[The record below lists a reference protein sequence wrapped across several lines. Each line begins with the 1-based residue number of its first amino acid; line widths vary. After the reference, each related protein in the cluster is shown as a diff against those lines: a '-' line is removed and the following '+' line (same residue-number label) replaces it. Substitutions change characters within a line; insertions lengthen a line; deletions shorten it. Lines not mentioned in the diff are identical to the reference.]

1 MTDFTMHTD
10 ADGVAIITWDV
21 ADKSMNVMSIDGLA
35 ELDAHIDAALAD
47 ETVKG
52 IVITSGKEGSF
63 AGGMDLNLLAK
74 MKQDAGDDPAKGLFE
89 GTMRM
94 HGLLRKIE
102 RAGMDP
108 KTNKGG
114 KPIAAALPGTA
125 AGIGLELPL
134 ATHRIFCADNP
145 KARIGLPEILVGIF
159 PGAGGTTRLSFK
171 LGAMAASTFLLEG
184 KMVAPAAAAKAGLID
199 EVVAD
204 PVAAAKEWV
213 LNAKDA
219 DLVKPWDAKGYK
231 MPGGAPYHP
240 AGFMTFV
247 GANAMINAK
256 TKGAFP
262 AAKALLSAVYECALV
277 PLDTALKIEARW
289 FTSILLNP
297 SSSAMIRSLFI
308 NKEALEKGAV
318 RPKGIP
324 DQRVRKLGV
333 LGAGMMGAGI
343 ALVSAQAGIEVI
355 LIDRDQAAADK
366 GKAYSEAYMDK
377 GIARR
382 KATPEKKEALLSLIT
397 ATPDL
402 DALKDCDLII
412 EAVFEDPAVKAEMT
426 KKVEAVIPQDCI
438 YASNTSTLPITD
450 LAKASSRPDQF
461 IGIHFFSPVERM
473 LLVEIIKGKQ
483 TGDRAVAKALDYV
496 RQIRKT
502 PIVVNDARFFYANR
516 CIIPYGGEANRMITE
531 GVAPALIDNAA
542 QMLGFPVGPVQLG
555 DETSIDLATKI
566 MRATKAAMGNEY
578 PASEAD
584 DLIVWMEEKGRLGRK
599 AKAGYFDY
607 DEKGKRLG
615 YWKGIHDKYPLA
627 EVQPDLQEVQDRLM
641 FVQVLEAV
649 RALEE
654 GVLMDIRE
662 GDVGAI
668 LGWGFAPWSGG
679 PLSWLDMIGTPYAAE
694 RCDQL
699 EAKFG
704 PRFKCPDLLREMAA
718 KNQTFYGRFAGEA
731 QNAA

>member
-1 MTDFTMHTD
+1 MTDFTMQKD
-10 ADGVAIITWDV
+10 ADGVALITWDV
-21 ADKSMNVMSIDGLA
+21 RGKSMNVMSLDGLGL
-35 ELDAHIDAALAD
+35 LDTLIDDALAD

-52 IVITSGKEGSF
+52 IVITSGKPGSF

-74 MKQDAGDDPAKGLFE
+74 LREDAGDDPAKGLFE

-108 KTNKGG
+108 KKLKGG

-145 KARIGLPEILVGIF
+145 KARIGLPEIMVGIF

-171 LGAMAASTFLLEG
+171 LGAMAASQFLLEG

-199 EVVAD
+199 EVVVD
-204 PVAAAKEWV
+204 PVAAARDWV
-213 LNAKDA
+213 LQATDA

-247 GANAMINAK
+247 GANAMVNAR

-262 AAKALLSAVYECALV
+262 AAKALLSAVYEGALV
-277 PLDTALKIEARW
+277 PFDTALKIEARW
-289 FTSILLNP
+289 FTSILMNP
-297 SSSAMIRSLFI
+297 SSSAMIRSLFL

-318 RPKGIP
+318 RPQGIP
-324 DQRVRKLGV
+324 DQRVQKLGV

-343 ALVSAQAGIEVI
+343 ALVSAQAGIEVV
-355 LIDRDQAAADK
+355 LIDRDQESADK
-366 GKAYSEAYMDK
+366 GKAYAAAYMDK

-382 KATPEKKEALLSLIT
+382 KATPEKKEALLGLIQ

-402 DALKDCDLII
+402 NALKSCDLII
-412 EAVFEDPAVKAEMT
+412 EAVFEDPGVKAEMT
-426 KKVEAVIPQDCI
+426 QKVEAVIPDDCI
-438 YASNTSTLPITD
+438 FASNTSTLPITD
-450 LAKASSRPDQF
+450 LARASSRPDQF

-473 LLVEIIKGKQ
+473 MLVEIIKGSK
-483 TGDRAVAKALDYV
+483 TGDRAGAKALDYV

-516 CIIPYGGEANRMITE
+516 CIIPFGGEATRMITE
-531 GVAPALIDNAA
+531 GVAPVLIDNAA
-542 QMLGFPVGPVQLG
+542 ELLGFPVGPVQLG

-566 MRATKAAMGNEY
+566 MRASKAAMGNAY

-584 DLIVWMEEKGRLGRK
+584 NLITWMEEIGRLGRK

-607 DEKGKRLG
+607 DEKGKRTG
-615 YWKGIHDKYPLA
+615 YWPGLHDRYPQA
-627 EVQPDLQEVQDRLM
+627 DVQPDLQEIQDRLM

-679 PLSWLDMIGTPYAAE
+679 PFAWLDIIGTPYAVA
-694 RCDQL
+694 RCDAL
-699 EAKFG
+699 AAKFG
-704 PRFKCPDLLREMAA
+704 PRFEPPALLREMAE
-718 KNQTFYGRFAGEA
+718 KNESFYTRFGTPTP
-731 QNAA
+731 AAA